1 MSAKPSSITVITG
14 DLVKSTQLS
23 KAELST
29 AIDTLETCAQR
40 IATWQGTPLNFTRHR
55 GDGWQVILS
64 QPRYALRAAL
74 LFRTT
79 LKALGI
85 QFDSYIGIAT
95 GTAVIEKD
103 TDLNNQS
110 DPVFVESGRAL
121 ETLKTMTSF
130 APKLA
135 CAKTGPV
142 SGAIT
147 LADHICSDWTPAQ
160 SEAVS
165 HMLHPDQD
173 LSYTDL
179 AKILNKSR
187 QTVTKTLNAAGFQSI
202 FLALRHLEQNN
213 D

>member
-1 MSAKPSSITVITG
+1 MTEKPPSITVFTG

-29 AIDTLETCAQR
+29 AFETLEACAQR
-40 IATWQGTPLNFTRHR
+40 IAAWQGAPLNFTRHR
-55 GDGWQVILS
+55 GDGWQVNLTRP
-64 QPRYALRAAL
+64 QYALRTSL
-74 LFRTT
+74 LFRAT
-79 LKALGI
+79 LKALGA

-95 GTAVIEKD
+95 GVAMIEKHA
-103 TDLNNQS
+103 DLNNQS
-110 DPVFVESGRAL
+110 DAVFVESGRVL

-135 CAKTGPV
+135 SASTGPG

-160 SEAVS
+160 SEAMS
-165 HMLHPDQD
+165 HMLHLDQD

-202 FLALRHLEQNN
+202 YLALRQLEQNN